1 MAGEQNGTKVFVA
14 IEDSPGAATFSAV
27 GGQTSHTLT
36 LNNNPIDIT
45 NKSSASFRE
54 LLAGEGLQS
63 LDLSLELQ
71 YNSDTAYQQLRGMA
85 ANKSQALFQI
95 DVNGTIISGTFQVAS
110 FGETSPDNDKL
121 SNTVSLLSSGS
132 FTFL

>member
-1 MAGEQNGTKVFVA
+1 MAGEKNGTSVFVA
-14 IEDSPGAATFSAV
+14 IEDPTNAGDYLAI

-71 YNSDTAYQQLRGMA
+71 YNSDAAYTQLRTL
-85 ANKSQALFQI
+85 ANSKAQANFRIAIGTTNI
-95 DVNGTIISGTFQVAS
+95 DGAFQVAS

-121 SNTVSLLSSGS
+121 TNTVSLLSSGS
-132 FTFL
+132 FTFA

>member
-1 MAGEQNGTKVFVA
+1 MAGELNGTSVFVA
-14 IEDSPGAATFSAV
+14 MEDPQNAGQYLAI

-45 NKSSASFRE
+45 NKSSAQFRE
-54 LLAGEGLQS
+54 LLASQGLQS

-71 YNSDTAYQQLRGMA
+71 YNSDASYLALRA
-85 ANKSQALFQI
+85 LANSKGQANFRIAVGSTNI
-95 DVNGTIISGTFQVAS
+95 DCAFQVAS

-121 SNTVSLLSSGS
+121 TNTVSLLSSGS
-132 FTFL
+132 FAFG